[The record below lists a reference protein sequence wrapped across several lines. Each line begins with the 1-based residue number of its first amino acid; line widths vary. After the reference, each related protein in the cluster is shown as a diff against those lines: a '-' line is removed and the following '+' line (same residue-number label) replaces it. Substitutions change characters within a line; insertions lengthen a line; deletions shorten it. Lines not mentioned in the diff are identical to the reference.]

1 MTAGAGSFPL
11 RGGASLFYLAY
22 LTFAGQQSL
31 CMVEPMSKPRYR
43 LAVDAALK
51 KGATVTLRDNAA
63 HYLTQVLRL
72 KEGQD
77 LALFNGTDGE
87 WRAEISDIR
96 KKEMTLTV
104 MECLRAPHAN
114 GPKLTLCFAPIKG
127 GRMETII
134 EKATELGA
142 AVLQPVITARTIVDK
157 INLAR
162 AEATAREA
170 AEQCERIDWPEI
182 REPVKL
188 LNLLGD
194 WPADI
199 PLVYGD
205 ESGASE
211 TIASLLKGGLNEPRV
226 ASHGEPERSERV
238 GAAAGAERPL
248 AQSAQR
254 SWAILV
260 GPEGGFT
267 MDEFAALARVKSA
280 IGVGLG
286 PRILRADTAVITLC
300 ALTMQAWGD
309 WAERPRF
316 LPKGED

>member
-1 MTAGAGSFPL
+1 MRYKS
-11 RGGASLFYLAY
+11 
-22 LTFAGQQSL
+22 
-31 CMVEPMSKPRYR
+31 PMSKPRYR
-43 LAVDAALK
+43 LAVDAAL
-51 KGATVTLRDNAA
+51 APQARVTLHDNAA

-77 LALFNGTDGE
+77 LALFNGADGE
-87 WRAEISDIR
+87 WRAQISDIR
-96 KKEMTLTV
+96 KKEVTLAV
-104 MECLRAPHAN
+104 MECLRPGVNQRPPSARGIN
-114 GPKLTLCFAPIKG
+114 LIVCFAPIKG

-142 AVLQPVITARTIVDK
+142 TMLQPVITARTIVDK
-157 INLAR
+157 VNLAR
-162 AEATAREA
+162 AEAIAREA

-194 WPADI
+194 WPADM
-199 PLVYGD
+199 PLIYGD
-205 ESGASE
+205 ESGASAA
-211 TIASLLKGGLNEPRV
+211 IASLINEGGLAPYATLTPA
-226 ASHGEPERSERV
+226 ASGSPSATHGPNDHPSR
-238 GAAAGAERPL
+238 
-248 AQSAQR
+248 
-254 SWAILV
+254 WAILV

-309 WAERPRF
+309 WDERPRF
-316 LPKGED
+316 IS

>member
-1 MTAGAGSFPL
+1 MRYKS
-11 RGGASLFYLAY
+11 
-22 LTFAGQQSL
+22 
-31 CMVEPMSKPRYR
+31 PMSKPRYR
-43 LAVDAALK
+43 LAVDAAL
-51 KGATVTLRDNAA
+51 APQARVILHDNAA

-77 LALFNGTDGE
+77 LALFNGADGE
-87 WRAEISDIR
+87 WRAQISDIR
-96 KKEMTLTV
+96 KKEVTLAV
-104 MECLRAPHAN
+104 MECLRPGVNQRPPSARGIN
-114 GPKLTLCFAPIKG
+114 LIVCFAPIKG

-142 AVLQPVITARTIVDK
+142 TMLQPVITARTIVDK
-157 INLAR
+157 VNLAR
-162 AEATAREA
+162 AEAIAREA

-194 WPADI
+194 WPADM
-199 PLVYGD
+199 PLIYGD
-205 ESGASE
+205 ESGASAA
-211 TIASLLKGGLNEPRV
+211 IASLINEGGLAPYATLTPA
-226 ASHGEPERSERV
+226 ASGSPSATHGPNDHPSR
-238 GAAAGAERPL
+238 
-248 AQSAQR
+248 
-254 SWAILV
+254 WAILV

-309 WAERPRF
+309 WDERPRF
-316 LPKGED
+316 IS